1 MGQGSTWTSAQRE
14 ARLALLVERNRAG
27 HVGPRLYEDGA
38 WMHEAYVVR
47 GLTLRRMA
55 QESECGMRTIARWMV
70 THGIPTDRSR
80 IGASTPKGANHP
92 KWKGG
97 TPCEVCGLPRAYG
110 AKRCRSCVDISGE
123 KNPKWRGAEATYEV
137 AHDRVKALRGSAKS
151 YSCVRCCS
159 PAQEW
164 AYDHDAPDEHPNG
177 EGYGKKHGPYSL
189 DPGHYMPM
197 CRPCHKTF
205 DGNYGKPAHG
215 RIAVYAKGCRC
226 DECRAANAAVQRRF
240 RDRKKA
246 RLEAAT
252 H

>member
-123 KNPKWRGAEATYEV
+123 KNPK
-137 AHDRVKALRGSAKS
+137 
-151 YSCVRCCS
+151 
-159 PAQEW
+159 
-164 AYDHDAPDEHPNG
+164 YDHDAPDEHPNG